1 MEMSLKRPKL
11 SIVIPAYAEEKRIGT
26 TLETIADFIDRDPTI
41 SKLQVEIIVVAAD
54 AGDRTKEIVKQK
66 AHLFAS
72 LTLLEPGPRVGKGRD
87 VRFGMLHSHGDAI
100 IYMDA
105 DLATPVHHIS
115 SFYSAFRDGADIVVG
130 TRNIRAHHTRKMRIL
145 VANAGN
151 ALFRIVAGFWI
162 EDTQCGFKLFSRHA
176 AQLCF
181 SHLAI
186 VGWGFDMEVLA
197 IAKANR
203 FKVVTKRIDDWQDM
217 PFSTFDTSV
226 LWNSLQ
232 SLKDLALIA
241 QRRLTRAYLRESDDQ
256 VT

>member
-1 MEMSLKRPKL
+1 MSLNLPKL
-11 SIVIPAYAEEKRIGT
+11 SIVIPAYAEEKRIGA
-26 TLETIADFIDRDPTI
+26 TLETIANFVKTDPTL
-41 SKLQVEIIVVAAD
+41 SKLHIEIIVVAAD
-54 AGDRTKEIVKQK
+54 AGDQTKRIVKQK
-66 AHLFAS
+66 KDLFER
-72 LTLLEPGPRVGKGRD
+72 LTLLEPGPKVGKGRD
-87 VRFGMLHSHGDAI
+87 VRYGMLHARGEAV

-105 DLATPVHHIS
+105 DLATPVQHLS
-115 SFYSAFRDGADIVVG
+115 SFYSAFRDGADIVVA
-130 TRNIRAHHTRKMRIL
+130 TRNIRAHHKRKTRIL
-145 VANAGN
+145 VSNAGN

-181 SHLAI
+181 SRLAI

-203 FKVVTKRIDDWQDM
+203 LKVVTKRIDDWQDM

-226 LWNSLQ
+226 LRNALQ
-232 SLKDLALIA
+232 SLKDLTLIA
-241 QRRLTRAYLRESDDQ
+241 WRRLTRAYLRESKDQ